1 MSERPEL
8 TPGLDGQTFCS
19 HYWLKEELVRFLKA
33 QGLPASGGKEELTR
47 RIAHWLDTGEVLPPA
62 AVRQTAAPVG
72 ELTLDTFI
80 EENIV
85 CSEVHRAFFT
95 GHIGKSFTFNVA
107 FQKWLKSNA
116 GKTYADAVAAY
127 GQILARKKTEKT
139 QIGRQFEYN
148 TYIRD
153 FFADNPGRGLEEAI
167 ACWKYKKSLPGAHRY
182 EQADLA
188 ALGEKTD

>member
-8 TPGLDGQTFCS
+8 TPGLDRQTFLS
-19 HYWLKEELVRFLKA
+19 YYWLKEELARFLKA

-47 RIAHWLDTGEVLPPA
+47 RIAHWLDTGEALPPIA
-62 AVRQTAAPVG
+62 RQKTAAPVG
-72 ELTLDTFI
+72 TLTLDTII

-95 GHIGKSFTFNVA
+95 GHIGKGFTFNVA

-153 FFADNPGRGLEEAI
+153 FFADNPGRTPEEAI

-182 EQADLA
+182 AKEDLA
-188 ALGEKTD
+188 ALGEKPV